1 MRRRKAN
8 IFTKLVVL
16 ALVIYASVS
25 LIGLHGQIEA
35 ARESR
40 LALERVVAEQALEN
54 AVYEYELDNRYDP
67 EMIERIARNRL
78 GLVRPGERVFYGT
91 TN

>member
-1 MRRRKAN
+1 MRSRKAN
-8 IFTKLVVL
+8 IFTKLAVL

-25 LIGLHGQIEA
+25 LIGLHGQIES

-40 LALERVVAEQALEN
+40 AALEQAVEAQALEN
-54 AVYEYELDNRYDP
+54 AVYKYELDNRYDP

-78 GLVRPGERVFYGT
+78 GLVRPGERIFYST
-91 TN
+91 IN